1 MGGFGLLQETT
12 RCRIVLALCDYTGIA
27 KILYDWQTV
36 VAGIGAVVAA
46 VATIIVTM
54 CSARR
59 QVAAADRQTDAVKE
73 QNADLR
79 RQHEDE
85 FRPICMLVPY
95 DGVDPW
101 YQRRDLLVFG
111 DDDPPNPRFGKL
123 KLNCFLRNIGHGPAT
138 DVKIM
143 LRLTDKG
150 GRTTEAWELAPL
162 TGGESRGSGSEPLCI
177 PIYFN
182 DEFARND
189 VRDSVNMNSWQI
201 ILCYRSISRESF
213 HSIHHAA
220 TIEAEKYYAPPYVA
234 VRQPW
239 VTFGR
244 GEPC

>member
-1 MGGFGLLQETT
+1 M
-12 RCRIVLALCDYTGIA
+12 CDYTGIA
-27 KILYDWQTV
+27 KILSDWQTL
-36 VAGIGAVVAA
+36 VAGIMALAA
-46 VATIIVTM
+46 AFATIIVTI
-54 CSARR
+54 CAARR
-59 QVAAADRQTDAVKE
+59 QVAAADRQTAAVKE

-79 RQHEDE
+79 RRHEDE

-101 YQRRDLLVFG
+101 YQRRDLLAFC

-123 KLNCFLRNIGHGPAT
+123 ILNCFLRNIGNGPAI

-143 LRLTDKG
+143 LRLVDKG
-150 GRTTEAWELAPL
+150 GRTTEPWELAPL
-162 TGGESRGSGSEPLCI
+162 KSGESRGSEGEPLCI

-189 VRDSVNMNSWQI
+189 VRDSVNINSWQI
-201 ILCYRSISRESF
+201 ILCYRNIFKKPF
-213 HSIHHAA
+213 HAIHHAA
-220 TIEAEKYYAPPYVA
+220 TIESDKYYTSPHIA